1 MRTMEKA
8 NGKDKWQGEMSKIT
22 KLLEKKHKQSK
33 DIKKLM
39 KENEYFYF
47 KLQQQEKVLFRYD

>member
-1 MRTMEKA
+1 MRTREKANGKA

-22 KLLEKKHKQSK
+22 KLLEEKHKQSK

-39 KENEYFYF
+39 KENEYF
-47 KLQQQEKVLFRYD
+47 